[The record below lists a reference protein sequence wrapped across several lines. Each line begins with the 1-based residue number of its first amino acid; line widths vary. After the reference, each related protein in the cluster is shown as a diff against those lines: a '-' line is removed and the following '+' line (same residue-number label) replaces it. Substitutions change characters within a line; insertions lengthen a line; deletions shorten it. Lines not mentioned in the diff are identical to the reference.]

1 MLLEM
6 REMQYLSVRS
16 LLVLG
21 VFSASVWVKIN
32 PKAPDTGAR
41 VGMRHHFLDL
51 TAW

>member
-21 VFSASVWVKIN
+21 VLSASVWVRIN
-32 PKAPDTGAR
+32 PKAPNTDAR
-41 VGMRHHFLDL
+41 VGMRHHSLDT